1 MLNKNFSGALLLV
14 IFSVC
19 CIQAYAQSP
28 VAQTKATPTRSVQG
42 QVLTSTTLPAV
53 RLSFDPA
60 FKYIGMQ
67 EFILYN
73 VARAEQHFFVDA
85 DAQGRIKRLYWI
97 QFEGYLPENTNTY
110 NYRSNQKV
118 NLGGLEFIA
127 DAYARKLQAGG
138 RPDSDGARAQAFLKD
153 KGYRMASDELLMQRL
168 VHLVDDTKRN
178 ELMVIYMED
187 LTPLRLTAADLAKD
201 GKAAAQWESIAKGLL
216 ERVSAGM
223 RVTPQSPARQ

>member
-1 MLNKNFSGALLLV
+1 
-14 IFSVC
+14 
-19 CIQAYAQSP
+19 
-28 VAQTKATPTRSVQG
+28 SVQG

>member
-1 MLNKNFSGALLLV
+1 MMNQRISFMLLSLLLNL
-14 IFSVC
+14 C
-19 CIQAYAQSP
+19 CVGAC
-28 VAQTKATPTRSVQG
+28 AQTPAAQIKSPSSQRSVQG
-42 QVLTSTTLPAV
+42 QALTSTALPAV
-53 RLSFDPA
+53 RLSFDEA
-60 FKYIGMQ
+60 FKYIGTQ
-67 EFILYN
+67 EFILYD

-110 NYRSNQKV
+110 NYRSSQNV

-127 DAYARKLQAGG
+127 DAYARKLQTGG

-168 VHLVDDTKRN
+168 VHLVDDAKRS

-187 LTPLRLTAADLAKD
+187 LTPLQLTAADLAKD
-201 GKAAAQWESIAKGLL
+201 GKAAARWDAIAKGLL
-216 ERVSAGM
+216 ERAGASM
-223 RVTPQSPARQ
+223 RVTPHNP